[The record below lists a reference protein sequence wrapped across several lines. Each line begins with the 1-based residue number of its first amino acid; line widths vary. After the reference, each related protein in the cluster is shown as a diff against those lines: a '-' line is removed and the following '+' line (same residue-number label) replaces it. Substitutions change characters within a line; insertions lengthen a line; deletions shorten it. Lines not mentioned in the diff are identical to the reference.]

1 MKSVFEKHEL
11 AFRKK
16 PEALTNFWLRLITA
30 TEVENL
36 AMLDLGRSLNSSCFY
51 IV

>member
-11 AFRKK
+11 EFRKK

-36 AMLDLGRSLNSSCFY
+36 EMLDLQFVAVLRG
-51 IV
+51 